1 MHRTCRMSCLRK
13 LQVLNDRI
21 LCSWQGFTGNNERR
35 QADSVCYSL
44 RYLLYSFNDWW
55 YDDAKRKKRY
65 ECKVNRKRNKKKHIF
80 VSKYRRGKEQETH
93 SGQQEKET
101 IHYSFGRTE
110 KGEKASLEEIAS
122 THFSK
127 KGGTSTLVLE
137 HMSWTRIAKLFMFPH
152 VTFGHPSSRKEEYR
166 PFCYEVL
173 LNKWGGRITVCRV
186 MNALDS
192 IFLWFK
198 TMIRVTYRAAKNLC
212 RDSCRAS
219 GFHVSSRLSRLT
231 IFCQPQVP
239 MPTTHVTNNSK
250 LFTREQQMKL
260 KKF

>member
-1 MHRTCRMSCLRK
+1 MIR
-13 LQVLNDRI
+13 
-21 LCSWQGFTGNNERR
+21 W
-35 QADSVCYSL
+35 
-44 RYLLYSFNDWW
+44 
-55 YDDAKRKKRY
+55 RKKEEEIWMQGKQEEKQEETHICIQVSKGKRTRNPFRTTR
-65 ECKVNRKRNKKKHIF
+65 KRDNSLFIRKNRKRREG
-80 VSKYRRGKEQETH
+80 VSRRDRINAF
-93 SGQQEKET
+93 QQK
-101 IHYSFGRTE
+101 R
-110 KGEKASLEEIAS
+110 
-122 THFSK
+122 
-127 KGGTSTLVLE
+127 GTSTLVLE